1 MPLPKDLDLSLI
13 FHVSNSIS
21 SLTRQVKADKSISYK
36 KQSFSFPLLNKGDL
50 VSIKELSTST
60 DFFFQDSWLLSLP
73 KSKEKSSLVRKV
85 KNDGSV
91 LISRRRFYLNLP
103 KDSLVLVSKKGDSFC
118 FFFNGSEVFP
128 LPSQLT
134 VQQPI

>member
-1 MPLPKDLDLSLI
+1 MALPKDLDLSLI
-13 FHVSNSIS
+13 FSVSNSIS
-21 SLTRQVKADKSISYK
+21 SITRQLKADKSISYK

-50 VSIKELSTST
+50 VSIIELSTST
-60 DFFFQDSWLLSLP
+60 DFFFQDCLLLSLP
-73 KSKEKSSLVRKV
+73 KSNLNSSLARKV
-85 KNDGSV
+85 KSDGSI

-103 KDSLVLVSKKGDSFC
+103 KGALVLVSKHADSFG

-128 LPSQLT
+128 LPSQIT